1 MSLKSVTKGDDED
14 TPLLTAQGGRGAQ
27 TPHMAQA
34 DIARPESYST
44 YSSLS
49 QSETDAIGTGN
60 GGSMGSIAYAD
71 PDQDARVVEVCPVG
85 FREDPELFRKCLLSV
100 KALAH
105 AHMRV
110 TIVVDGNA
118 DHSDWAM
125 VQVAKEV
132 FCEDGMTCFN
142 LTHLPNGAVG
152 EGEGEGKGES
162 EGNGGE
168 EWRLGPLVSRR
179 ALLDANVV
187 CITQPHAGKRNAMYT
202 AFCVAQARGAAYVL
216 NTDSDT
222 VLDASCLSHMVATM
236 EARPH
241 QTAAVAGVL
250 LIFGPFN
257 WLVKMT
263 AARYRIAFQ
272 VERAAQ
278 GYWGSVLC
286 VSGPLGLYNLKVV
299 SRVKDEWVNQVG

>member
-1 MSLKSVTKGDDED
+1 
-14 TPLLTAQGGRGAQ
+14 
-27 TPHMAQA
+27 
-34 DIARPESYST
+34 
-44 YSSLS
+44 
-49 QSETDAIGTGN
+49 
-60 GGSMGSIAYAD
+60 
-71 PDQDARVVEVCPVG
+71 
-85 FREDPELFRKCLLSV
+85 
-100 KALAH
+100 
-105 AHMRV
+105 MRV
-110 TIVVDGNA
+110 TIVVDGNT

-132 FCEDGMTCFN
+132 FCEEGITCFN

-152 EGEGEGKGES
+152 EGKGEGD
-162 EGNGGE
+162 GNGDE
-168 EWRLGPLVSRR
+168 EWQLGPLVPRR

-241 QTAAVAGVL
+241 RTAAVAGVL
-250 LIFGPFN
+250 RIFGPFN

-299 SRVKDEWVNQVG
+299 TRVKDEWVNQVGWETDATSDGCWDISPTNVLNFSCSLLTPHAGLRDPLIKLLYRIQCGRHFWARHVRLAMIGL